1 MVMATLLAMTT
12 AQPNGLRF
20 CGVARRALP
29 RFIIINGVV
38 KMDNTLTSTIKV
50 MAISRSVMAVKAGF
64 QVFKCHKLNPKP
76 RQNPVFYIGFEVGA
90 GAQPVFVG
98 IVLLENRI
106 SRDITLLQSLHGM
119 NPSALLKCLLE
130 VAALILCR

>member
-12 AQPNGLRF
+12 AQPSGLRF

-76 RQNPVFYIGFEVGA
+76 HQNPVFYIGFEVEA
-90 GAQPVFVG
+90 GAQLVSVG

-106 SRDITLLQSLHGM
+106 SRDITLLQSHHRM
-119 NPSALLKCLLE
+119 YQSALLHCLPE

>member
-20 CGVARRALP
+20 CGVTRRALP

-50 MAISRSVMAVKAGF
+50 MAISRSDMAVRAGF
-64 QVFKCHKLNPKP
+64 QVF
-76 RQNPVFYIGFEVGA
+76 
-90 GAQPVFVG
+90 
-98 IVLLENRI
+98 
-106 SRDITLLQSLHGM
+106 
-119 NPSALLKCLLE
+119 
-130 VAALILCR
+130 

>member
-1 MVMATLLAMTT
+1 MATLLAMTT
-12 AQPNGLRF
+12 AQPSGLRF

-64 QVFKCHKLNPKP
+64 QVFKCHKLNPKTH
-76 RQNPVFYIGFEVGA
+76 QNPVFYIGFEVGA

-106 SRDITLLQSLHGM
+106 NRDITLLQSLHGM
-119 NPSALLKCLLE
+119 NPSALFKCLPE

>member
-12 AQPNGLRF
+12 AQPSGLRF
-20 CGVARRALP
+20 CGVTRRALP

-64 QVFKCHKLNPKP
+64 QVFKCRKLNPKP
-76 RQNPVFYIGFEVGA
+76 RQNPVFYIGFEVEA
-90 GAQPVFVG
+90 GAPPVFVG
-98 IVLLENRI
+98 IVLFENRTN
-106 SRDITLLQSLHGM
+106 RDITLLQSLYGM

-130 VAALILCR
+130 VAALMLCR

>member
-64 QVFKCHKLNPKP
+64 QVP
-76 RQNPVFYIGFEVGA
+76 QA
-90 GAQPVFVG
+90 
-98 IVLLENRI
+98 
-106 SRDITLLQSLHGM
+106 
-119 NPSALLKCLLE
+119 
-130 VAALILCR
+130 